1 MAQPDLNLQLEHLR
15 ERLIALKREA
25 VVYSEPAILNRRPNT
40 VLCLLVSVLFFLYPS
55 SSKIDDLGPFVRN
68 ISQEIAAIKT
78 QTDFFEQINDLGE
91 FKDQPIPKFHISK
104 MKSVSMS
111 VTPEM
116 RYASSQSIFVNSPNK
131 INFAPHMEYPPVIDK
146 ALFQISGINSPKII
160 QPKSIVDG
168 VIKQIDD
175 FKETIIAV
183 VDKSDQKLHLYENG
197 LKKYSWEVSTA
208 RKGKVTPTGTWN
220 AQWLSKY
227 HKSSIYN
234 NAPMPYAIF
243 YDGNFAIHGT
253 DQIGRL
259 GTPASSGCVRLHPEN
274 AAVLY
279 AMVEQAGKSNFA
291 VRVID

>member
-1 MAQPDLNLQLEHLR
+1 MAQPDLNLQLEQLR
-15 ERLIALKREA
+15 ERLIALKGEA
-25 VVYSEPAILNRRPNT
+25 VVYSKPAILNRRPNT
-40 VLCLLVSVLFFLYPS
+40 LLGLLVSVLFFLYPA
-55 SSKIDDLGPFVRN
+55 SSKIDELGPFVRN

-78 QTDFFEQINDLGE
+78 HTDFLEQINDLGE
-91 FKDQPIPKFHISK
+91 FTDQPIPKFHFSK
-104 MKSVSMS
+104 LRSVSMS

-116 RYASSQSIFVNSPNK
+116 RYASSQIISVNSPNK
-131 INFAPHMEYPPVIDK
+131 INFASHMEYPPAIDK
-146 ALFQISGINSPKII
+146 ALFQISGINSPKVI

-175 FKETIIAV
+175 LKESIIAV
-183 VDKSDQKLHLYENG
+183 VDKSDQKLHLFENG
-197 LKKYSWEVSTA
+197 LKKYTWDVSTA
-208 RKGKVTPTGTWN
+208 RNGKVTPAGTWN

-234 NAPMPYAIF
+234 NAPMPYSIF

-274 AAVLY
+274 AAVLF

-291 VRVID
+291 IKVVE

>member
-78 QTDFFEQINDLGE
+78 QTDFFEQINDFGE
-91 FKDQPIPKFHISK
+91 FKDQSIPKFHISK

-116 RYASSQSIFVNSPNK
+116 RYASSQIIFVNSPNK

-160 QPKSIVDG
+160 QPKLIVDG

>member
-78 QTDFFEQINDLGE
+78 QTDFFEQINDFGE

-116 RYASSQSIFVNSPNK
+116 RYASSQIIFVNSPNK

-160 QPKSIVDG
+160 QPKLIVDG

-175 FKETIIAV
+175 LKETIIAV

>member
-116 RYASSQSIFVNSPNK
+116 RYASSQIIFVNSPNK

-183 VDKSDQKLHLYENG
+183 VDKSDQKLHLFENG
-197 LKKYSWEVSTA
+197 LKKYTWDVSTA
-208 RKGKVTPTGTWN
+208 RNGKVTPTGTWN

-234 NAPMPYAIF
+234 NAPMPYSIF
-243 YDGNFAIHGT
+243 YDGNFPIHGT

-274 AAVLY
+274 AAVLF
-279 AMVEQAGKSNFA
+279 AMVEQVGKSNFA
-291 VRVID
+291 IKVVE